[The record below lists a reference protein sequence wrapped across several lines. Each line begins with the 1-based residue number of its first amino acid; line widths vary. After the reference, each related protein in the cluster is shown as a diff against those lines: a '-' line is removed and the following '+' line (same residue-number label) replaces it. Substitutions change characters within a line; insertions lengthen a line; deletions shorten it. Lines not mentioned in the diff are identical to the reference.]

1 MSVVDLPSLSKEDK
15 PENPFLKSCA
25 CEIHLPLVQHKRV
38 DSLTN
43 VLKNNIGYNPFT
55 RRVVSEPKG
64 ICSCFAFP

>member
-15 PENPFLKSCA
+15 PENPFLKSGG
-25 CEIHLPLVQHKRV
+25 CEIRLPLVQHKRV

-43 VLKNNIGYNPFT
+43 VLKNNIGYNPIT